1 MQSDIRLVGGSSLVE
16 GRLEVFYNG
25 VWGTICD
32 EGWDDIDRL
41 VVCKQLGFPVATS
54 DTPSYPAA
62 SALQQIWLRDV
73 GCAPGDE
80 RLTDCVTNDQ
90 WGDTVTCSHQRDVTI
105 RCSGLNLNIAP
116 NYVGCFDFSS
126 ISGITRS
133 VDLGSTT
140 AIEDCL
146 ESCSDD
152 STHAAVAGE
161 NCFCADNFMSSSGA
175 MPDQMCSS
183 PCPGNQGQLCGGGS
197 AYLST
202 FTGNYVVD
210 PDVEASDVVVDSVD
224 VKTSGELTVTI
235 LALELAPGDSVVI
248 EAGGSTLAIDSGAT
262 YMRESIFSNV
272 PSTTTLTVTLRKA
285 ANSPGASGFLITYN
299 QLTTTTPDPAQMSTQ
314 EAFTT
319 RTSGSNPTNPS
330 STPPGSAT
338 TKAPTTQMGNPAL
351 TLTSTTAPQQHGL
364 GAHFYADDTQ
374 LYLTF
379 DPKVGGVEECTT
391 AAVGAAIEEI
401 RCLSSSSIKRLQA
414 VQNAAAHLLTG
425 TKKFDR
431 ISPILLVCNH
441 PNLNVGTIFEEERNR
456 YSVGDTLVQ
465 SCPSGHTPEGN
476 TTLTCRTVGDWQ
488 PTPGCET
495 TAFTLQVWLVAT
507 IAAAI
512 AVFLIILIIIFC
524 VGHAMLGSP
533 RKRENILRESGD
545 GPITSLSTVRQT
557 DNNDYNAG
565 PTLIPITEDAAAGRN
580 SSATYAPSNPSTPSQ
595 PEEPPAPTSP
605 TSVSNDATQQTE
617 PMEITVTPP
626 PEPPSPTES
635 YPPRDYPGA
644 LRNSVITNGL
654 TSAQSNGQI
663 NHLGNEERRAV
674 DALFNAVRDYDDP
687 PSPSPTGLYGSVP
700 PRHMRSPSVIS
711 NPGRVTDSVP
721 SSPWYRV

>member
-1 MQSDIRLVGGSSLVE
+1 MIQFWTSGDIRLVVGSSLVE

-32 EGWDDIDRL
+32 EGWDDVDRL

-54 DTPSYPAA
+54 DTPSYPVA

-80 RLTDCVTNDQ
+80 TLTDCVTNDQ
-90 WGDTVTCSHQRDVTI
+90 WGDTMTCSHQRDVTI
-105 RCSGLNLNIAP
+105 RCSGLNLKIAP
-116 NYVGCFDFSS
+116 NYVGCFDLSS
-126 ISGITRS
+126 ISSITRS
-133 VDLGSTT
+133 VNLGSTT

-152 STHAAVAGE
+152 STHAAVSGE
-161 NCFCADNFMSSSGA
+161 TCYCADNFVSSSGVGPPESV
-175 MPDQMCSS
+175 PDQMCSS
-183 PCPGNQGQLCGGGS
+183 PCPGNQAQLCGGGS
-197 AYLST
+197 VYVST
-202 FTGNYVVD
+202 FTVDVDDGYIASPWFPGNYVVV
-210 PDVEASDVVVDSVD
+210 PDMEASDVVVASVD
-224 VKTSGELTVTI
+224 VKTSGELIVTI
-235 LALELAPGDSVVI
+235 LALELAPGDSVFI
-248 EAGGSTLAIDSGAT
+248 EAGGSTLAIDSGAV
-262 YMRESIFSNV
+262 YMRENIFSNV
-272 PSTTTLTVTLRKA
+272 PSPTTLAVTLRKA
-285 ANSPGASGFLITYN
+285 ANSPGASGFLIAYN
-299 QLTTTTPDPAQMSTQ
+299 QLATTTPDPTSTQ

-319 RTSGSNPTNPS
+319 TSGPNPTNPS
-330 STPPGSAT
+330 ITPSGSAT
-338 TKAPTTQMGNPAL
+338 TKAPTTQMGINSAS
-351 TLTSTTAPQQHGL
+351 TLTSTSAP
-364 GAHFYADDTQ
+364 
-374 LYLTF
+374 
-379 DPKVGGVEECTT
+379 
-391 AAVGAAIEEI
+391 
-401 RCLSSSSIKRLQA
+401 
-414 VQNAAAHLLTG
+414 
-425 TKKFDR
+425 
-431 ISPILLVCNH
+431 LVCNH
-441 PNLNVGTIFEEERNR
+441 PVLNVGTIFGEERNR
-456 YSVGDTLVQ
+456 YPVGGTLVQ
-465 SCPSGHTPEGN
+465 SCPSGYTPEGN

-495 TAFTLQVWLVAT
+495 TVFTLQVWLVAT

-580 SSATYAPSNPSTPSQ
+580 SSATYAPSNPSTVAASTTLVAIPGPPETPQPPSDVPEPSP
-595 PEEPPAPTSP
+595 PEEPPEPTSP
-605 TSVSNDATQQTE
+605 ASGSNDATQQTE

-626 PEPPSPTES
+626 AEPPSPTES

-654 TSAQSNGQI
+654 TSGQSNGQI
-663 NHLGNEERRAV
+663 NHLGKEERRAV

-687 PSPSPTGLYGSVP
+687 PSPAPSGLYGSVP